1 MEPAGIMNAD
11 EHSLNGLRI
20 LVVDDNR
27 DNRDFI
33 EFLLQ
38 EYGAEV
44 LAVALANEALK
55 IFAQFKP
62 DMLITD
68 LSMPEKDG
76 YWLIHQV
83 RILETDLGA
92 RIPVIVFTGKDLED
106 ISVPEVEFQCY
117 LRKPID
123 PDKLISSVVRLAIR
137 QEK

>member
-1 MEPAGIMNAD
+1 MDAD
-11 EHSLNGLRI
+11 EQRLNGLRI
-20 LVVDDNR
+20 LVVDDNT

-44 LAVALANEALK
+44 VAVAFAKEALK
-55 IFAQFKP
+55 KFTQFKP
-62 DMLITD
+62 EILITD
-68 LSMPEKDG
+68 ISMPEKDG
-76 YWLIHQV
+76 YWLINQI

-106 ISVPEVEFQCY
+106 VSVLEVEYQFY

-123 PDKLISSVVRLAIR
+123 PDELIAAVARLAR
-137 QEK
+137 Q

>member
-1 MEPAGIMNAD
+1 MNAD
-11 EHSLNGLRI
+11 EQRLNGLRI

-44 LAVALANEALK
+44 VAVALAKEALK
-55 IFAQFKP
+55 IFTQFKP
-62 DMLITD
+62 DLLITD
-68 LSMPEKDG
+68 ISMPEKDG

-83 RILETDLGA
+83 RILEADLGT
-92 RIPVIVFTGKDLED
+92 RIPIIVFTGKDLED
-106 ISVPEVEFQCY
+106 FSVPQVEFQFY

-123 PDKLISSVVRLAIR
+123 PDELIAAVAQLDKRN
-137 QEK
+137 K